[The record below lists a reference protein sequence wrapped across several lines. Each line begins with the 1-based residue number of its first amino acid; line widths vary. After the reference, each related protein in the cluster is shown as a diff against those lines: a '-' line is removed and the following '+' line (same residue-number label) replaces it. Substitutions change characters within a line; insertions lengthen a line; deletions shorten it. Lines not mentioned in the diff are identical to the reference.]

1 MTAKQSEVQS
11 ATTDFQAIVAE
22 LDRRLAT
29 QTGRYH
35 LCPDRLCRRLRRCA
49 GADMPCAR
57 DAMSHPVSRND
68 EWRLKRA
75 IKHSRKRG

>member
-11 ATTDFQAIVAE
+11 ATTDFQAIMAE

-49 GADMPCAR
+49 DADMPCAGHAVR
-57 DAMSHPVSRND
+57 RPVSRTD
-68 EWRLKRA
+68 EWHIKGGIKRA
-75 IKHSRKRG
+75 RKRA